1 MKISLSIPFY
11 NFNSTTSERYELT
24 KKNFSHYTNIQK
36 KLKQKGI
43 ELYINL
49 VGSENNLSFGLAS
62 EFINKYTDYSEFYQ
76 PEKIEPHQLRDKY
89 NFCFQMAKQ
98 LNDDCFFYCIS
109 GSNDFVSESFF
120 YELVKATDFDIIGVS
135 ANDTLNNLVML
146 DYSNKIGFKGTGIY
160 QNGVIN
166 FKNNFIGGF
175 YAMGLRLLTQLNY
188 CPFQWHN
195 DEVGLE
201 KFCLD
206 NNYLLHMIDC
216 EIWNVKSNIDLN
228 SYNDCLVFR
237 KFDIPQNELNT
248 YFEYLKE
255 LK

>member
-11 NFNSTTSERYELT
+11 NFNSTTSTRYEIT

-43 ELYINL
+43 ELYIHL
-49 VGSENNLSFGLAS
+49 VGSESNLSFGLAK
-62 EFINKYTDYSEFYQ
+62 EFLNEYTHYSEFYQ
-76 PEKIEPHQLRDKY
+76 PEKIEPCQLRDKY

-98 LNDDCFFYCIS
+98 FRDDCSFYCIS

-120 YELVKATDFDIIGVS
+120 DELIKSTSFDIIGVS
-135 ANDTLNNLVML
+135 ANDTRNNLIML
-146 DYSNKIGFKGTGIY
+146 DYLNKKGFEGDGIY
-160 QNGVIN
+160 QNDVIG
-166 FKNNFIGGF
+166 FKNKFIGGF
-175 YAMGLRLLTQLNY
+175 YALGLNLLSKLNY
-188 CPFQWHN
+188 CPFQWNN

-206 NNYLLHMIDC
+206 NNYLLHMVDC
-216 EIWNVKSNIDLN
+216 EIWNIKTDTDLN
-228 SYNDCLVFR
+228 TYDDCLVF
-237 KFDIPQNELNT
+237 KKNDIEQERLNN